1 MEAGGTSIDI
11 GINITPYLYL
21 HVGSTEY
28 KFNAEN
34 IVVLHATKDA
44 GCVVMCDSVEYE
56 VKESQEDIN
65 NAILEAK
72 CYKNEAITHI
82 NSLLKNC
89 KQKHSILEMLKII
102 KSNRN
107 LNLIRFFYYIMGFY
121 LMMIHITRNYQKNEM
136 RFST

>member
-1 MEAGGTSIDI
+1 MKGGGTSIDI

-34 IVVLHATKDA
+34 IVVLHTTKDG
-44 GCVVMCDSVEYE
+44 GCVIMCDSLEYE

-72 CYKNEAITHI
+72 CYKNEAIAYI
-82 NSLLKNC
+82 ISSLKN
-89 KQKHSILEMLKII
+89 
-102 KSNRN
+102 
-107 LNLIRFFYYIMGFY
+107 
-121 LMMIHITRNYQKNEM
+121 
-136 RFST
+136 